1 MKSITVFIFSIILGL
16 IIGYVATKNYYQE
29 KIDPAETIHQQQE
42 KLVETFQQIDD
53 YFKKIQEGTEII
65 LSDKKSH

>member
-29 KIDPAETIHQQQE
+29 KIDHAETIHIQQE
-42 KLVETFQQIDD
+42 TLVEPFN
-53 YFKKIQEGTEII
+53 K
-65 LSDKKSH
+65 